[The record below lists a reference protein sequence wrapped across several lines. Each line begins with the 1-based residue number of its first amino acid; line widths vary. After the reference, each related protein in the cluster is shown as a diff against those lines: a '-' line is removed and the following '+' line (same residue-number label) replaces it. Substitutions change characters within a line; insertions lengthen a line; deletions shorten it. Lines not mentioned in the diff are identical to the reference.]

1 MTISEAFEVYRLDC
15 IVFRGQSA
23 KTEENHYVCLRALLN
38 FLGDIEISSLTFEMV
53 RDWKISLDKG
63 RSQTTVRNYIIK
75 LRVVLTHLKKRGYDV
90 LDVELI
96 PIPKRAAH
104 IPDFITKEQVELLID
119 STNRIKNKAII
130 SLLYA
135 SGCRVG
141 ELCMLDRTTIKDDSF
156 TVIGKG
162 GKVRLCFLD
171 ERTRTYLKEY
181 LESRTDNKPALFLT
195 DAGQRITPG
204 VIQETFKSVR
214 KRSGLNVH
222 PHTLRHSFA
231 TDLLRNNANMRYVQV
246 LLGHSSL
253 QTTQM
258 YTHVVDE
265 DLRKVYNQ
273 YHAV

>member
-1 MTISEAFEVYRLDC
+1 MTLTEAFEVYRLDC
-15 IVFRGQSA
+15 IVFRNQST
-23 KTEENHYVCLRALLN
+23 KTEENHYVCLRALIS
-38 FLGDIEISSLTFEMV
+38 FFGDIEVTSLTFEMV

-63 RSQTTVRNYIIK
+63 RSPTTVRNYILK
-75 LRVVLTHLKKRGYDV
+75 LRVVLSYLKKRGHDV
-90 LDVELI
+90 LDVDLI
-96 PIPKRAAH
+96 PIPKRAER
-104 IPDFITKEQVELLID
+104 IPDFITKEQVELLI
-119 STNRIKNKAII
+119 SCTSRVKNKAII

-141 ELCMLDRTTIKDDSF
+141 ELCALDRTTIKDNSF
-156 TVIGKG
+156 TVVGKG

-171 ERTRTYLKEY
+171 ERTTTYIAAY
-181 LESRTDNKPALFLT
+181 LETRTDNKQALFLT
-195 DAGQRITPG
+195 DAGQRTKPG

-265 DLRKVYNQ
+265 DLRKVYNEF
-273 YHAV
+273 HTC